1 MSVVEGLAGTKQR
14 PVWRP
19 ASAQGTTSAVSHVGY
34 IMNKGSYATPYN
46 LDAIGNPQT
55 KQANIFGLIGTQHA
69 KEERKNLPQRVTSVV
84 PRKTAINNP
93 FIHNSKQR
101 LSG

>member
-14 PVWRP
+14 RAILP
-19 ASAQGTTSAVSHVGY
+19 ASAQGTTSVVSHIGY

-55 KQANIFGLIGTQHA
+55 KQANIFGLIGSQHA
-69 KEERKNLPQRVTSVV
+69 KEQTKQLPQRVTAPT